1 MIYLHV
7 YFFSFS
13 CYFEFIYYY
22 LYRRCYDFEFDE

>member
-7 YFFSFS
+7 YFSFS
-13 CYFEFIYYY
+13 CYFEFIYYYY